1 MGGGEFWGHNTK
13 LFAAPCFPWTFW
25 PGLFSC
31 SHATAWEGDILFSPG
46 TYLHF
51 SAFLKK
57 SLNRDSCPCKKMK
70 KENPLRNKPFLKIF
84 IGILIIASWAGMMF
98 LLAEKEG
105 LIKGDSERTTI
116 RQFLPDDIQMDT
128 WKGIYIKDRWFGYLH
143 TILGPWKT
151 GYRVNSQSYLRFK
164 MFNQTKTL
172 SMTTIQQ
179 LDYDYQLINFQ
190 TTISGLAGI
199 ILKGKRLGD
208 QLVVE
213 IMYGDTT
220 FKKTFDL
227 KDNLF
232 LDQSILQIYRGKGL
246 KVGDSYTISILN
258 PLTLSTEEILAEVVG
273 KEGGDI
279 VMETRFSGL
288 VSRSWINRDGL
299 VVREETPNGWV
310 IKLEDRKTIEK
321 HLAESEEDSVDL
333 LKDASVSTKRKLQ
346 NPRETHFMKIKVTGV
361 DLKNFDFDGK
371 RQKLIDP
378 DAGIIEISSIFPP
391 AKDVMETRRYR
402 DSLGKFLGPST
413 WIDSNDPAIRAKAAE
428 IAGDE
433 KNRWIVAKKIGEW
446 VYKNIKKTFTPEVP
460 VATSVLK
467 NKKGDCNEHTV
478 LFVALARARGIPAEM
493 CAGLV
498 YLNDGFYYH
507 AWPKVFVGEWV
518 HLDPALG
525 QDIADATHFE
535 LVSGGL
541 SSQAKIVLA
550 IGNINIEILKAAG
563 SGT

>member
-1 MGGGEFWGHNTK
+1 MRKG
-13 LFAAPCFPWTFW
+13 
-25 PGLFSC
+25 
-31 SHATAWEGDILFSPG
+31 
-46 TYLHF
+46 
-51 SAFLKK
+51 
-57 SLNRDSCPCKKMK
+57 
-70 KENPLRNKPFLKIF
+70 PLIKIV

-98 LLAEKEG
+98 LLVEKEG
-105 LIKGDSERTTI
+105 LIKGDFEKTTI
-116 RQFLPDDIQMDT
+116 REFMPEDIQLDI
-128 WKGIYIKDRWFGYLH
+128 WKGIYIKDRWVGYLH
-143 TILGPWKT
+143 TILAPWKT
-151 GYRVNSQSYLRFK
+151 GYRVHSRSYLRFK

-172 SMTTIQQ
+172 SIMTIQQ
-179 LDYDYQLINFQ
+179 LDPDYHLVNFQ

-199 ILKGKRLGD
+199 ILKGERLGN
-208 QLVVE
+208 QLLVE

-227 KDNLF
+227 KDDLF

-246 KVGDSYTISILN
+246 KVGDSYTLSILN
-258 PLTLSTEEILAEVVG
+258 PLTLNTEEVLAEVVG
-273 KEGGDI
+273 KEDGDL
-279 VMETRFSGL
+279 VMETKFAGL

-310 IKLEDRKTIEK
+310 MKIEDRKTIEK
-321 HLAESEEDSVDL
+321 HLAESEGDSVDL
-333 LKDASVSTKRKLQ
+333 LKDVSVSTKRKLK
-346 NPRETHFMKIKVTGV
+346 NPRETYFMKIKVTGV
-361 DLKNFDFDGK
+361 DLKNFNFDGK

-378 DAGIIEISSIFPP
+378 DAGIIEISPVFPP
-391 AKDVMETRRYR
+391 AKDVTELSREKE
-402 DSLGKFLGPST
+402 SLGEFLRPSI

-428 IAGDE
+428 IAGNE
-433 KNRWIVAKKIGEW
+433 KNRWNVAKKIGEW
-446 VYKNIKKTFTPEVP
+446 VYKNIEKSFTPEVP

-467 NKKGDCNEHTV
+467 SRRGDCNEHTV
-478 LFVALARARGIPAEM
+478 LFVALARACGIPAEM

-507 AWPKVFVGEWV
+507 AWPKVFVGKWV

-563 SGT
+563 SGH